1 MSYQASRIGQ
11 TVSGANGVSCAT
23 SLLGLQGLYRQETVA
38 LEASITRAERAD
50 VYMNVDAL
58 RSLHYRLVA
67 TFPTS

>member
-1 MSYQASRIGQ
+1 MSYQASRIRQ
-11 TVSGANGVSCAT
+11 TVSGANGVSCAI
-23 SLLGLQGLYRQETVA
+23 SMLGMQGLYRQETVA

-58 RSLHYRLVA
+58 RSLHDRLVA